1 MFTDFLKHLFP
12 KVILKNNLKISYT
25 YCLGGIAALVY
36 IILFVTGILLLFY
49 YEPSPNKA
57 YNSIIFIEEHIFF
70 GKYLRNMH
78 RLCNHIFLIL
88 IFLHVLRV
96 IFTGAYRFRSYNWI
110 IGMILLVLSI
120 FEAYTG
126 YLLPMDQLSLW
137 ATQTGMEL
145 IGKIPYG
152 HIIKD
157 LLVVDGITGDLTVL
171 RFYTIHIIVV
181 PVFLI
186 ILMIIHFYRIRKDRG
201 VLPYI

>member
-1 MFTDFLKHLFP
+1 MFADFLKHLLP
-12 KVILKNNLKISYT
+12 KVILKNNLRSYT
-25 YCLGGIAALVY
+25 YCLGGLAALVY
-36 IILFVTGILLLFY
+36 VILFVTGILLLFF
-49 YEPSPNKA
+49 YEPSPDKA
-57 YNSIIFIEEHIFF
+57 YNSIIFIEEHIFL

-88 IFLHVLRV
+88 IFLHILRV

-110 IGMILLVLSI
+110 IGMILLILSI

-145 IGKIPYG
+145 IGKLPYG

-157 LLVVDGITGDLTVL
+157 LLVVDAVTGDLTLL
-171 RFYTIHIIVV
+171 RFYTLHIIVV
-181 PVFLI
+181 PFVLI

>member
-1 MFTDFLKHLFP
+1 MFADFLKHLLP
-12 KVILKNNLKISYT
+12 KVILKNNLRISYT
-25 YCLGGIAALVY
+25 YCLGGLAALVY
-36 IILFVTGILLLFY
+36 VILFVTGILLLFF
-49 YEPSPNKA
+49 YEPSPDKA
-57 YNSIIFIEEHIFF
+57 YNSIIFIEEHIFL

-88 IFLHVLRV
+88 IFLHILRV

-110 IGMILLVLSI
+110 IGMILLILSI

-145 IGKIPYG
+145 IGKLPYG

-157 LLVVDGITGDLTVL
+157 LLVVDAVTGDLTLL
-171 RFYTIHIIVV
+171 RFYTLHIIVV
-181 PVFLI
+181 PFVLI

>member
-1 MFTDFLKHLFP
+1 MFADFLKHLFP
-12 KVILKNNLKISYT
+12 KVILKNNLRISYT
-25 YCLGGIAALVY
+25 YCLGGVAALVY
-36 IILFVTGILLLFY
+36 IILFVTGILLLFF
-49 YEPSPNKA
+49 YEPSPDKA
-57 YNSIIFIEEHIFF
+57 YNSIIFIEEHIFL

-88 IFLHVLRV
+88 IFLHILRV

-110 IGMILLVLSI
+110 IGMILLILSI

-145 IGKIPYG
+145 IGKLPYG

-157 LLVVDGITGDLTVL
+157 LLVVDAVTGDLTLL
-171 RFYTIHIIVV
+171 RFYTLHIIVV
-181 PVFLI
+181 PFVLI